1 MEIGD
6 KEMDAGKSNNNA
18 DIDMREERYNAIKY
32 WQSLLKTK
40 DMVKTAIV
48 ALDALKST
56 PRGSDRFYDGINEA
70 INLLDDK
77 WDELNA
83 EAAEVLRDVIL
94 NK

>member
-1 MEIGD
+1 METGD
-6 KEMDAGKSNNNA
+6 KEMDTGKSNNNA
-18 DIDMREERYNAIKY
+18 DIDTREERYNAIKY
-32 WQSLLKTK
+32 WQTLLKTR
-40 DMVKTAIV
+40 DMVKTAIE

-56 PRGSDRFYDGINEA
+56 PRGSDRFYDGIDEA

-83 EAAEVLRDVIL
+83 EAAEVLRDVL